1 MGLKITC
8 ISSPHKTKNI
18 AVSQLLCEVK
28 KSSLK
33 WIKTKGWEWRDFQ
46 WQDGY
51 AAFSV
56 SESHLER
63 VRRNIAGQKQHHRR
77 MSFQQELLQLLNKHR
92 VQYDERYL
100 WD

>member
-1 MGLKITC
+1 IPRQPGCVVEKEACSMAQTLT
-8 ISSPHKTKNI
+8 
-18 AVSQLLCEVK
+18 
-28 KSSLK
+28 
-33 WIKTKGWEWRDFQ
+33 WIKTKGRGLRDFQ

-63 VRRNIAGQKQHHRR
+63 VRRYIACQKQHHKR
-77 MSFQQELLQLLNKHR
+77 MSFQDELLQLLNKHR